1 MTKDKGNTLAE
12 LKTNAGR
19 LLHHYRE
26 ATDERKRLEVRL
38 KAAYAELESARSRI
52 KELESEIQG
61 MKVAMMVS
69 GSDSASDISEYQKRL
84 SKMVREID
92 NCIALLNNS

>member
-1 MTKDKGNTLAE
+1 MTKDKSNTLAE

-26 ATDERKRLEVRL
+26 ATDERKRLEIRL
-38 KAAYAELESARSRI
+38 NAAYAELESARSRI

>member
-1 MTKDKGNTLAE
+1 MTKDKSNTLAE

-38 KAAYAELESARSRI
+38 NAANAELESARSRI

>member
-1 MTKDKGNTLAE
+1 MTKDKSNTLAE

-26 ATDERKRLEVRL
+26 ATDELKRLEVRL

>member
-1 MTKDKGNTLAE
+1 MTKDKSNTLAE

-19 LLHHYRE
+19 LLHLYRE
-26 ATDERKRLEVRL
+26 ATDERTRLEVRL

-61 MKVAMMVS
+61 MKVAMMLS